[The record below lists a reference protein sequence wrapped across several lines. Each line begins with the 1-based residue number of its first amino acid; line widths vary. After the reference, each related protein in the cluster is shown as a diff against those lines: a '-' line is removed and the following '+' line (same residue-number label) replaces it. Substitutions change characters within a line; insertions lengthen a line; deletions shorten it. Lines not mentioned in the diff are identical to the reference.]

1 MTSVESSVY
10 DQGMQDLIDD
20 LIDDGAGLAEWLSG
34 DRPLTARIL
43 LVAGMIY
50 IVVFLLFQLL

>member
-1 MTSVESSVY
+1 
-10 DQGMQDLIDD
+10 MQDLIDD